1 MSNGRYT
8 STSWG
13 FKNTQKPPVDGST
26 SPRWRGP
33 AERSNATNLGLG
45 NAAAVEDGGDPLVM
59 TNRLLLKM
67 AMDR

>member
-1 MSNGRYT
+1 MGVQ
-8 STSWG
+8 
-13 FKNTQKPPVDGST
+13 KPQKPPVDGST

-33 AERSNATNLGLG
+33 AERRERSNATNLGL
-45 NAAAVEDGGDPLVM
+45 AAVEDGGDPLVM